1 MFHVLTQDPPLPE
14 MVVTAHFMYQVKA
27 DGTIQIEKEL
37 KKKK

>member
-1 MFHVLTQDPPLPE
+1 VLTQDPPMPE
-14 MVVTAHFMYQVKA
+14 FIGAGRFVYQVKA